1 MLVDK
6 YGRAI
11 TYLRISLTD
20 RCNFRCIYCQR
31 KGPFTYL
38 PHEEILTYEEIE
50 EIVREAVNL
59 GVKRVRLT
67 GGEPLLRSH
76 VEKLIKKLTSIP
88 GIEDL
93 SLTTNGYFLLKKA
106 DLLKMAG
113 LKRINISLDTLNPE
127 KFRKITGGF
136 EFEKVWKGILRAWE
150 IGFQPL
156 KINVVVI
163 KDLNEEEVVE
173 LAKLTLT
180 YPWEVRFIEF
190 MPIGRYVHWS
200 HKNFVSIKE
209 IKAKIETFLPL
220 EEVDSYGGG
229 PAKTFQMKGAIG
241 KIGFISPLSEHFCH
255 RCNRFRITADGRLRA
270 CLFSDKEINLK
281 EYLRGGKGTLE
292 EAFYLALQMKP
303 ERRILR
309 YINRSMRAI
318 GG

>member
-11 TYLRISLTD
+11 TYLRISVTD

-38 PHEEILTYEEIE
+38 PHDEILTYEEIE
-50 EIVREAVNL
+50 EIVKVAVKL

-67 GGEPLLRSH
+67 GGEPLLRSG
-76 VEKLIKKLTSIP
+76 VEKLIEKLASIP

-93 SLTTNGYFLLKKA
+93 SLTTNGYFLLEKA
-106 DLLKMAG
+106 ELLKRSG
-113 LKRINISLDTLNPE
+113 LKRINISLDTLDPK
-127 KFRKITGGF
+127 KFEKITGGF
-136 EFEKVWKGILRAWE
+136 KFEKIWKGILRAWE
-150 IGFQPL
+150 VGFQPL

-163 KDLNEEEVVE
+163 KDVNDDEVIE
-173 LAKLTLT
+173 LAKLTLN

-190 MPIGRYVHWS
+190 MPIGHDTCWS
-200 HKNFVSIKE
+200 EKSIVSIKE
-209 IKAKIETFLPL
+209 IKDTIETFLPL

-229 PAKTFQMKGAIG
+229 PAKTFQMKGAKG
-241 KIGFISPLSEHFCH
+241 KIGFISPLSEHFCYK
-255 RCNRFRITADGRLRA
+255 CNRFRITADGRLRT
-270 CLFSDKEINLK
+270 CLFSDREINLK
-281 EYLRGGKGTLE
+281 EYLRGKKGTIE

-303 ERRILR
+303 EKRILKPT
-309 YINRSMRAI
+309 NRGMRTI